1 MVFLFSKR
9 KFIIEIKKN
18 CMQKDIKF
26 YLICA
31 LIYVTVS
38 YDDDMRNQRTMMR
51 GRPDDMVEKS
61 LE

>member
-1 MVFLFSKR
+1 MIYFF
-9 KFIIEIKKN
+9 
-18 CMQKDIKF
+18 IKF

-31 LIYVTVS
+31 LIYVIVS

>member
-1 MVFLFSKR
+1 MVFRTNMISFFL
-9 KFIIEIKKN
+9 
-18 CMQKDIKF
+18 KF

>member
-1 MVFLFSKR
+1 MIYFF
-9 KFIIEIKKN
+9 
-18 CMQKDIKF
+18 IKF

-51 GRPDDMVEKS
+51 GRPDDTHES
-61 LE
+61 NNE

>member
-1 MVFLFSKR
+1 MWLLQYKICIGKR
-9 KFIIEIKKN
+9 MIYFF
-18 CMQKDIKF
+18 IKF

-51 GRPDDMVEKS
+51 GRPDDVVEKS